1 VTACVSAPQAV
12 MAHIER
18 LLDAGLAAEHIGVIT
33 PYNGQVAAL
42 RELRG
47 DKMSAVEISS
57 VDGFQGREAEALHML
72 TTWQHMGFFQ
82 LCWPAYALMTSA
94 DSLLLYTHCL
104 NSLFCRASRPCLH
117 GAQCVALTA
126 H

>member
-1 VTACVSAPQAV
+1 

-18 LLDAGLAAEHIGVIT
+18 LLGAGLAAEHIGVIT

-57 VDGFQGREAEALHML
+57 VDGFQGSETEACICSQLGS
-72 TTWQHMGFFQ
+72 TCVCFQ
-82 LCWPAYALMTSA
+82 RVGLSM
-94 DSLLLYTHCL
+94 H
-104 NSLFCRASRPCLH
+104 
-117 GAQCVALTA
+117 
-126 H
+126 

>member
-1 VTACVSAPQAV
+1 

-47 DKMSAVEISS
+47 DRMSAVEISS

-72 TTWQHMGFFQ
+72 TTRQHMGV
-82 LCWPAYALMTSA
+82 LSIVSA
-94 DSLLLYTHCL
+94 CVCIDKECRFSVSVHPLLGLPL
-104 NSLFCRASRPCLH
+104 LSSK
-117 GAQCVALTA
+117 
-126 H
+126 

>member
-1 VTACVSAPQAV
+1 

-57 VDGFQGREAEALHML
+57 VDGFQGREAEALHVL
-72 TTWQHMGFFQ
+72 TTQQHMGFFH
-82 LCWPAYALMTSA
+82 LLSCVCMDDYCWFSVFVHP
-94 DSLLLYTHCL
+94 LL
-104 NSLFCRASRPCLH
+104 
-117 GAQCVALTA
+117 GLTLLSSN
-126 H
+126 

>member
-1 VTACVSAPQAV
+1 MTACIPAPQAV

-47 DKMSAVEISS
+47 DRMSAVEISS
-57 VDGFQGREAEALHML
+57 VDGFQGREAKPCICSRLSS
-72 TTWQHMGFFQ
+72 TWGSFNRVDLRMH
-82 LCWPAYALMTSA
+82 
-94 DSLLLYTHCL
+94 
-104 NSLFCRASRPCLH
+104 
-117 GAQCVALTA
+117 
-126 H
+126 

>member
-1 VTACVSAPQAV
+1 

-47 DKMSAVEISS
+47 DRLAAVEISS
-57 VDGFQGREAEALHML
+57 VDGFQGGVPH
-72 TTWQHMGFFQ
+72 T
-82 LCWPAYALMTSA
+82 C
-94 DSLLLYTHCL
+94 THAIAKHIVNNFWWFAGL
-104 NSLFCRASRPCLH
+104 IED
-117 GAQCVALTA
+117 Q
-126 H
+126 

>member
-1 VTACVSAPQAV
+1 

-18 LLDAGLAAEHIGVIT
+18 LLGAGLAAEHIGVIT

-57 VDGFQGREAEALHML
+57 VDGFQGSKTEALHML
-72 TTWQHMGFFQ
+72 TTRQHMRFFPS
-82 LCWPAYALMTSA
+82 CRPEYALMINA
-94 DSLLLYTHCL
+94 DFMFLYMHSRTPSSVKQLSHVCMVL
-104 NSLFCRASRPCLH
+104 NVWH
-117 GAQCVALTA
+117 
-126 H
+126 

>member
-1 VTACVSAPQAV
+1 

-47 DKMSAVEISS
+47 DNMSAVEISS

-72 TTWQHMGFFQ
+72 APRQHMGLYQ
-82 LCWPAYALMTSA
+82 SCWPAYALMSSA
-94 DSLLLYTHCL
+94 DSVLQYTHCSSVKQLHHVCMVL
-104 NSLFCRASRPCLH
+104 N
-117 GAQCVALTA
+117 VWV
-126 H
+126 

>member
-1 VTACVSAPQAV
+1 MAACIPAPQAV

-18 LLDAGLAAEHIGVIT
+18 LLEAGLAAEHIGVIT

-72 TTWQHMGFFQ
+72 TNWQHMGFFQ
-82 LCWPAYALMTSA
+82 LCGPAYALMTSA
-94 DSLLLYTHCL
+94 DSLLRDTHCL
-104 NSLFCRASRPCLH
+104 DSCSVEQVGHVCMVLDVWH
-117 GAQCVALTA
+117 
-126 H
+126 